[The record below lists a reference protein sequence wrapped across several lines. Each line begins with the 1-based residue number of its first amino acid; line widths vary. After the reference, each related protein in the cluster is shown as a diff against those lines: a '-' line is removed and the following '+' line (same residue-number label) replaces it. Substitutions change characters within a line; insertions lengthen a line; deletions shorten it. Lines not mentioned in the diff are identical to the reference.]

1 MKDNYFLSV
10 RIIFVVEI
18 LTLLVFINS
27 LSFYVLEEAKENE
40 KSSSKSSI
48 LSFTIKGGVDQ
59 SFNEDIFFKIKTEIY
74 KENKYLSEKNA
85 ECTIPKNP
93 DAKFGTSVIANCE
106 IDLLSTDN
114 PNKIKFI
121 SIISNNNKF
130 QLNDINNYVLE
141 KVLSFTK
148 KIETKP
154 DIEFTAASIKTI
166 KCDYNKF
173 IFGIKGDIN
182 KYWINSFTFDINLN
196 ENNSIKAKCVCPNVI
211 FNSEITINCT
221 ITISTDNDFMENLKK
236 GIILKENFYKI
247 TDKDAEKL
255 LKFKIKNDKETIE
268 LKDFNCNPD
277 NNEEKDVD
285 YSNYSKKSNR
295 GKNEN
300 EYKRDEDSNKY
311 KEEESA
317 QSRWEREQEEEKR
330 KRREREERE
339 REEEKKKKAQDDL
352 EKFLKQR
359 QKEREEE
366 EKKRKYNDY
375 DDDNN
380 QNLRKKNYDNNDNNN
395 YYNQRNNN
403 NDDDIIDYNSNV
415 KLIHIQV
422 RYSYGFIYYM
432 FYALTPVPL
441 GHKIKARFSIKK
453 YNYDTGYNDQEN
465 KYIILK
471 TEEEIN
477 PNDKNIIIEYIA
489 KYECQQCKQIILDK
503 NNIQGAKIYNIP
515 EEQYQL
521 DAVAVNQNNY
531 LTKSKME
538 SPPLYIV
545 DNIFNQNCMINL
557 NGNFF
562 NKNKFFIA
570 KFPLTLIKSSNY
582 GGSGSNI
589 TVYCGLN
596 ERGVFACPI
605 TDNMEIFEYKLEPL
619 IIDKKENIIIDNTYL
634 AKSGIVNQV
643 SCKVV
648 GVPKIGLSQN
658 NNDDQLKENPV
669 KKMSTTKKIIIGIV
683 VIIILYYLISKC
695 CCPKEEEE
703 FTDDY
708 NPKWRVSSSNYG
720 GETYGLRNR
729 W

>member
-1 MKDNYFLSV
+1 MKDNHFLSV
-10 RIIFVVEI
+10 SIIFLVEI
-18 LTLLVFINS
+18 LSLLVFINS

-59 SFNEDIFFKIKTEIY
+59 SFNEDIFFKIKTELY

-85 ECTIPKNP
+85 ECTIQKNP

-380 QNLRKKNYDNNDNNN
+380 QNLRKKNYDNNDNDN

-489 KYECQQCKQIILDK
+489 KYDCQQCKQIILDK

-582 GGSGSNI
+582 GGSSSNI

-605 TDNMEIFEYKLEPL
+605 TDNMELFEYKLEPL
-619 IIDKKENIIIDNTYL
+619 IIDKKENIIIDNTYI
-634 AKSGIVNQV
+634 AKSGFVNQV
-643 SCKVV
+643 SCKVI
-648 GVPKIGLSQN
+648 GVPKIGVSQN